1 MTPTHKGCNTATTHY
16 YYTTE
21 EKRQKHCNLVDLQIW
36 LYLEV
41 QTNKTL
47 HMSAVKVTYIYR
59 ITVFTLHA
67 TDVCLYPSCLC
78 TYGCHMSICPYLDHA
93 ASSSRPFFLALASS
107 FLLKPER
114 HLNMKTML
122 FFNYHHQA
130 KNTESKENTKSEIMN
145 HNPFTHYLALVFGC
159 VPDVKLMSDVWILFP
174 HHLPHGWWP
183 VSCNHLHL

>member
-1 MTPTHKGCNTATTHY
+1 MLYDPHTQGV
-16 YYTTE
+16 
-21 EKRQKHCNLVDLQIW
+21 QHCNYTLLLYYRGEKTEALQPCR
-36 LYLEV
+36 
-41 QTNKTL
+41 
-47 HMSAVKVTYIYR
+47 SANLTIFGSSDKQNTTYECRQSLKVTYIYR

-122 FFNYHHQA
+122 FFNYHHQT

-174 HHLPHGWWP
+174 HHLPHGW
-183 VSCNHLHL
+183 